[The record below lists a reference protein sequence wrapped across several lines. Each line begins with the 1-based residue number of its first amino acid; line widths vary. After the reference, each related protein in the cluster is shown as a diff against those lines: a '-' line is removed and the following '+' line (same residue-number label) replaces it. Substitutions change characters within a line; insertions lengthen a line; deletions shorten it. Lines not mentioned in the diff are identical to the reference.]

1 MNLSDRDLTFLAF
14 GYFIDNEPA
23 YSFKFTPNSEISEL
37 SYSETL
43 LLAKDIWRNTFYQQ
57 YLQQAKLDQVVPL
70 SGGIDSRALLF
81 ELLKYKE
88 ASDIITYTFGP
99 IGSYDYEIGRK
110 IAKKLGTKHKQI
122 EINHSSFTKES
133 ILNFG
138 KDIDFSCNLFLSP
151 PASETQEFKEANIWS
166 GTVIDVFF
174 GRHMYENLSHDKDSA
189 VQNFFKNNIFAQS
202 YKKRLPKNYVERNLI
217 YPKNNGLLAYEH
229 ILDLS
234 NRQTK
239 FVAKHVL
246 LNSYNYSTMLT
257 DDLLSFCI
265 STNQKFHKN
274 QKLYIDLLMGIN
286 EGFDKF
292 PSKSFLGAPL
302 GAPQATKTFYKIFS
316 KFNSYLNKNLIWN
329 YLNWNEY
336 VLCKD
341 FNFLV
346 KGYLD
351 DSELAQEFRK
361 YMNLHQK
368 KKIYGN
374 ELINIISL
382 LIIKNEK

>member
-1 MNLSDRDLTFLAF
+1 MKLSDRDLTFLAF
-14 GYFIDNEPA
+14 GYFIDNKPA
-23 YSFKFTPNSEISEL
+23 FNFKFTPNIEISEL
-37 SYSETL
+37 PYSETL
-43 LLAKDIWRNTFYQQ
+43 LLAMDIWRDTFYQQ
-57 YLQQAKLDQVVPL
+57 YLQVANLDQVVPL

-81 ELLKYKE
+81 ELLKYKD
-88 ASDIITYTFGP
+88 ASDIMTYTFGP
-99 IGSYDYEIGRK
+99 KGSYDYEIGTK

-174 GRHMYENLSHDKDSA
+174 GRHMYEKLSYEKDSA
-189 VQNFFKNNIFAQS
+189 VQNFHKNNIFAES
-202 YKKRLPKNYVERNLI
+202 YTKRLPINYVDRNLI
-217 YPKNNGLLAYEH
+217 YPENNGLLAYEH

-246 LNSYNYSTMLT
+246 LNSYNYSTMLSE
-257 DDLLSFCI
+257 DLISFCI
-265 STNQKFHKN
+265 SANQKFHKN

-286 EGFDKF
+286 KNFDRF
-292 PSKSFLGAPL
+292 PSKSFLGASL
-302 GAPQATKTFYKIFS
+302 SASQLTKTFYKVLS
-316 KFNSYLNKNLIWN
+316 KFNSYFNKNLIWN

-336 VLCKD
+336 VLCQD

-346 KGYLD
+346 KEYLD

-361 YMNLHQK
+361 FMKLHQK

-374 ELINIISL
+374 ELINIASL
-382 LIIKNEK
+382 LFIKNEK